1 MPEPNAAC
9 FHVTL
14 KRNVPRIM
22 CEGLQPRRGPRSRKL
37 GESRKA
43 VYLFKE
49 REDAASSLANWL
61 GDELQDDEPVALIMV
76 NLPAGAR
83 ILDTTADYELV
94 VADPIPYVN
103 LTVVCLDW

>member
-9 FHVTL
+9 FHMTL
-14 KRNVPRIM
+14 ARNVPRIM

-61 GDELQDDEPVALIMV
+61 GDELPEDEPVALIIID
-76 NLPAGAR
+76 LPSGAR
-83 ILDTTADYELV
+83 IVDTTADYELI
-94 VADPIPYVN
+94 VADHIPPEN
-103 LTVVCLDW
+103 LTVMGINC